1 MEKETDER
9 LTAIEMKLAYMEDF
23 VNQIQGVA
31 VEQAKTI
38 DKLQKEIKL
47 MSEKIREMSNAV
59 EGDIP
64 NRKPPHYQIIGVFYF
79 TQGIKLLLSDKPFI
93 LLGNIIVGNKALNC
107 HVQVV
112 FFTEFCDGFHHWCG
126 VV

>member
-1 MEKETDER
+1 MEQETDER

-23 VNQIQGVA
+23 VNQIQNVA

-38 DKLQKEIKL
+38 DRLQKDIKL

-64 NRKPPHYQIIGVFYF
+64 NRKPPHY
-79 TQGIKLLLSDKPFI
+79 
-93 LLGNIIVGNKALNC
+93 
-107 HVQVV
+107 
-112 FFTEFCDGFHHWCG
+112 
-126 VV
+126 

>member
-1 MEKETDER
+1 MAENMEPKTEDR

-23 VNQIQGVA
+23 VNQIQDVA

-47 MSEKIREMSNAV
+47 MSDKLREMSDTM

-64 NRKPPHYQIIGVFYF
+64 NRKPPHY
-79 TQGIKLLLSDKPFI
+79 
-93 LLGNIIVGNKALNC
+93 
-107 HVQVV
+107 
-112 FFTEFCDGFHHWCG
+112 
-126 VV
+126 

>member
-1 MEKETDER
+1 MASKRGSNIMEKEIEER
-9 LTAIEMKLAYMEDF
+9 LTAVEMKLSYMEDF

-31 VEQAKTI
+31 VEQTKTI

-64 NRKPPHYQIIGVFYF
+64 NRRPPHY
-79 TQGIKLLLSDKPFI
+79 
-93 LLGNIIVGNKALNC
+93 
-107 HVQVV
+107 
-112 FFTEFCDGFHHWCG
+112 
-126 VV
+126 

>member
-9 LTAIEMKLAYMEDF
+9 LTAVEMKLAYMEDF

-38 DKLQKEIKL
+38 DKLQKEIKM

-64 NRKPPHYQIIGVFYF
+64 NRRPPHY
-79 TQGIKLLLSDKPFI
+79 
-93 LLGNIIVGNKALNC
+93 
-107 HVQVV
+107 
-112 FFTEFCDGFHHWCG
+112 
-126 VV
+126 